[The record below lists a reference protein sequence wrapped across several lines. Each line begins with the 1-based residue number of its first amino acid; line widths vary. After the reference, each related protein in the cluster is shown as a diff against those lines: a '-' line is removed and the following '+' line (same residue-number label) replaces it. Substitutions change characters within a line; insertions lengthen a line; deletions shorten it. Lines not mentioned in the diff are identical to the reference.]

1 MVIISGAR
9 AFVVPCLA
17 FHYLLLTQSQVNAN
31 KHGSESD
38 INDINSSAYDDGND
52 DSKTVDCENAKEL
65 VFKHGT
71 VTKIGA
77 FLVFSCDQGFK
88 MHGKSVGKILLLKFF
103 LDKYDLL

>member
-1 MVIISGAR
+1 MLTKQTISNSNEIS
-9 AFVVPCLA
+9 
-17 FHYLLLTQSQVNAN
+17 YL
-31 KHGSESD
+31 ED
-38 INDINSSAYDDGND
+38 INDINTSAYDDATD

-88 MHGKSVGKILLLKFF
+88 MHGKSVGKILLLIFF
-103 LDKYDLL
+103 SR

>member
-9 AFVVPCLA
+9 AFIVACLA
-17 FHYLLLTQSQVNAN
+17 LSCLLLTISHVSAN
-31 KHGSESD
+31 NFIKNSIHASDSD
-38 INDINSSAYDDGND
+38 INDVNTSGYDDD
-52 DSKTVDCENAKEL
+52 DGRKTVGCDNAKEI

-88 MHGKSVGKILLLKFF
+88 MHGKSVGKILIFKYF
-103 LDKYDLL
+103 L